1 MSETPIFG
9 AIEAG
14 GTKFVCAVG
23 TSPDELIQTETIHT
37 RSPSE
42 TLAAASTFL
51 KEAGGSSLAS
61 VGIGSFGPLELRVD
75 NPNHGQITSTP
86 KIGWSGTDLIGYF
99 TDSLGVP
106 VALDTDVNAAAIAE
120 YQTGAGRGL
129 SSMVYLTVGTGIGG
143 GVIADDSVVHGNSH
157 PEIGHMYV
165 SRHPSDDFEGMCP
178 FHGACLE
185 GLASG
190 PALEA
195 RFGSRAEDLDETDQR
210 AALGMSAFYL
220 ASCAWNLISTL
231 DTEAVVIGGGV
242 SEMEGFH
249 DAVRRHLI
257 DLSGSYRSRPIDPE
271 TFIRPPAHGSLAGI
285 VGAMILAEVIAGR

>member
-1 MSETPIFG
+1 MSGIPMIG

-23 TSPDELIQTETIHT
+23 SSPDDVIQTETIET

-51 KEAGGSSLAS
+51 NDAGRNALTS

-75 NPNHGQITSTP
+75 HPNYGQITSTP
-86 KIGWSGTDLIGYF
+86 KSGWSGTDLVGYF
-99 TDSLGVP
+99 SNSLGVP

-120 YQTGAGRGL
+120 HQSGAGHGL
-129 SSMVYLTVGTGIGG
+129 DSMVYLTVGTGIGG
-143 GVIADDSVVHGNSH
+143 GVIADGRIVHGNSH

-165 SRHPSDDFEGMCP
+165 ARQPGDDFDGVCP
-178 FHGACLE
+178 FHRACLE

-190 PALEA
+190 PALAA
-195 RFGSRAEDLDETDQR
+195 RFGSRGEHLSEAGQR
-210 AALGMSAFYL
+210 AASELAAFYL
-220 ASCAWNLISTL
+220 AACAWNLISTL
-231 DTEAVVIGGGV
+231 DTEAIVIGGGV
-242 SEMEGFH
+242 SDMDGFH
-249 DAVRRHLI
+249 DAVRRHLT

-271 TFIRPPAHGSLAGI
+271 TFIRPPTHGPRSGI
-285 VGAMILAEVIAGR
+285 TGAMILGSRIASP